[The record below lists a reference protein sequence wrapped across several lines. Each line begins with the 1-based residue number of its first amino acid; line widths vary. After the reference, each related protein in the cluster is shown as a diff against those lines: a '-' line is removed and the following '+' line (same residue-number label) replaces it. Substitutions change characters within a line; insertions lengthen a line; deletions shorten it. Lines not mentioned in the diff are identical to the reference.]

1 MAELGPISEDE
12 HLRIGELVARL
23 GIDELVTVGSDAELI
38 AVGAGREGVEPDHVH
53 RASTGD
59 EAVDLVR
66 TLLRPGDLVLVKA
79 SRVAR
84 LERVAR
90 SLAGT
95 NDGNAGAMSET
106 AKGFVA

>member
-1 MAELGPISEDE
+1 MDVFETDDGVRVIDDSYNANPTSMAAALRAARWMAGDGRCIAVLGAMAELGPISEDE

-59 EAVDLVR
+59 
-66 TLLRPGDLVLVKA
+66 
-79 SRVAR
+79 
-84 LERVAR
+84 
-90 SLAGT
+90 
-95 NDGNAGAMSET
+95 
-106 AKGFVA
+106 